1 MADTLAFSEVASGWT
16 SRFSYQPEWMTHING
31 RFYSFKNGALFQHQN
46 EAGTP
51 TAYYNG
57 AASGS
62 SITVVSNNNPLEKK
76 KFKAIGI
83 DSTKAPVVDVVT
95 NETGAIALTA
105 ANFLLKEGM
114 YFSDLKTSAAAP
126 PDFLSRSAIGMGYA
140 TTTAG
145 GGPKTWTFP
154 VGAISSMID
163 ITQDLVYYT
172 ANPAVTAPASAGSI
186 TSITPTTIVTSGG
199 PTSAG
204 SYFIIV
210 VKNQV
215 AESQGILGDYAKVTI
230 TYGSNAVPFEM
241 FAIEMDYMKSF
252 P

>member
-1 MADTLAFSEVASGWT
+1 
-16 SRFSYQPEWMTHING
+16 MTHING
-31 RFYSFKNGALFQHQN
+31 RFYSFKNGFLFQHQN
-46 EAGTP
+46 ESATP

-126 PDFLSRSAIGMGYA
+126 PDFASRSAIGVGYG
-140 TTTAG
+140 TVPG
-145 GGPKTWTFP
+145 GVGIKTWTFP
-154 VGAISSMID
+154 AGSVSSMIKVG
-163 ITQDLVYYT
+163 DLAYYT
-172 ANPAVTAPASAGSI
+172 SSPSVNPPQLAGTVQAVA
-186 TSITPTTIVTSGG
+186 TSGLVTSGG
-199 PTSAG
+199 PFVAG
-204 SYFIIV
+204 SYFVIV

-230 TYGSNAVPFEM
+230 TYGSAAVPFEM

>member
-1 MADTLAFSEVASGWT
+1 MADTLAFSEVAGGWT

-31 RFYSFKNGALFQHQN
+31 RFYSFKNGFLFQHQN
-46 EAGTP
+46 EIATP

-83 DSTKAPVVDVVT
+83 DSTKAPVVGVVT

-126 PDFLSRSAIGMGYA
+126 PDFLSRSVIGMGYA

-163 ITQDLVYYT
+163 TQDLVYYT
-172 ANPAVTAPASAGSI
+172 ANPAVTDPGSAGSI
-186 TSITPTTIVTSGG
+186 TSITPTTIVTSVG

-230 TYGSNAVPFEM
+230 TYGSAAVPFEM

>member
-1 MADTLAFSEVASGWT
+1 MADTLAFSEVAGGWT

-83 DSTKAPVVDVVT
+83 DSTKAPAVDVVT

-140 TTTAG
+140 TTTIG
-145 GGPKTWTFP
+145 GGAKTWTFP
-154 VGAISSMID
+154 VGAISSMVD
-163 ITQDLVYYT
+163 VGDMVYYT
-172 ANPAVTAPASAGSI
+172 SGPSVIPPQSAGSI

-199 PTSAG
+199 PSSTASF
-204 SYFIIV
+204 FIVV

-230 TYGSNAVPFEM
+230 TYGSAVLPFEM

>member
-1 MADTLAFSEVASGWT
+1 MADTLAFSEVAGGWT

-31 RFYSFKNGALFQHQN
+31 RFYSFKNGFLFQHQN
-46 EAGTP
+46 EIATP

-105 ANFLLKEGM
+105 VNFLLKEGM

-126 PDFLSRSAIGMGYA
+126 PDFASRSAIGMGNA

-154 VGAISSMID
+154 AGAISSMID
-163 ITQDLVYYT
+163 TQGLVYYT
-172 ANPAVTAPASAGSI
+172 ANPAATAPALAGTI

-199 PTSAG
+199 PTGAG

-230 TYGSNAVPFEM
+230 TYGAAVLPFEM

>member
-1 MADTLAFSEVASGWT
+1 MADTLAFSEVAGGWT

-31 RFYSFKNGALFQHQN
+31 RFYSFKNGFLFQHQN
-46 EAGTP
+46 ESATP

-57 AASGS
+57 TADGS

-83 DSTKAPVVDVVT
+83 DSTKAPAVNVVT

-126 PDFLSRSAIGMGYA
+126 PDFLSRSAIGMGNA

-154 VGAISSMID
+154 AGAISSMID
-163 ITQDLVYYT
+163 TQDLVYYT

-230 TYGSNAVPFEM
+230 TYGSTAVPFEM